1 MASAAALN
9 EPAAVNDAPPSSP
22 AAPDPEDVT
31 TKKRAPLRPKLEA
44 LQLVNSTHGLN
55 YVHRS
60 LPGYFKSI
68 AKGQGHEAGDLAR
81 LLKLYER
88 WQTRLYPYG
97 DFPSFQK
104 KLDKLG
110 TTFDVRQKI
119 RDMRDDVARNMHGT
133 QAVEAEFAQDAEED
147 GNDGLVNNDNDNDVD
162 MDVNVAPEED
172 DWLEDLDL
180 YHDDDDDDEN
190 EPQKHQQDHPKKHTA
205 ADAADAASAPPPQP
219 LAEREG
225 AEIDD
230 DLLDEFDM

>member
-1 MASAAALN
+1 MASAAALM
-9 EPAAVNDAPPSSP
+9 PAAAVNDAPPSSP
-22 AAPDPEDVT
+22 AAPAPEDVT

-119 RDMRDDVARNMHGT
+119 RDMRDDVAR
-133 QAVEAEFAQDAEED
+133 
-147 GNDGLVNNDNDNDVD
+147 
-162 MDVNVAPEED
+162 
-172 DWLEDLDL
+172 
-180 YHDDDDDDEN
+180 
-190 EPQKHQQDHPKKHTA
+190 HTGGGGGIC
-205 ADAADAASAPPPQP
+205 SRRRRRRKRRTRQ
-219 LAEREG
+219 
-225 AEIDD
+225 
-230 DLLDEFDM
+230 

>member
-1 MASAAALN
+1 MASAAA
-9 EPAAVNDAPPSSP
+9 EPHAAADAPPSSP
-22 AAPDPEDVT
+22 AAPEDVT

-104 KLDKLG
+104 KLDK
-110 TTFDVRQKI
+110 
-119 RDMRDDVARNMHGT
+119 MM
-133 QAVEAEFAQDAEED
+133 
-147 GNDGLVNNDNDNDVD
+147 
-162 MDVNVAPEED
+162 
-172 DWLEDLDL
+172 
-180 YHDDDDDDEN
+180 
-190 EPQKHQQDHPKKHTA
+190 KKVK
-205 ADAADAASAPPPQP
+205 ASES
-219 LAEREG
+219 L
-225 AEIDD
+225 
-230 DLLDEFDM
+230 